1 MSKEY
6 DVGYFEGVRNSWMAL
21 ISKTKPEDGKASLED
36 YIAWI
41 SNELAEARKL
51 RDEWDE

>member
-1 MSKEY
+1 
-6 DVGYFEGVRNSWMAL
+6 MAL